1 MSVVF
6 FVLTFISYSQKRTS
20 NLEQV
25 KPNQINTSLSSG
37 ISTPSSSFS
46 DRAYAENGIY
56 FELIGSYYF
65 SKFGF
70 GASLGQYTNS
80 TDANL
85 NRFTNSLNFST
96 ENATEDWKVTYY
108 GFGPE
113 YSTSFNKIRAT
124 LLLRTG
130 ILSIKPIT
138 LKSNYIEN
146 IDIAIPIYNAF
157 TEKTSNISYI
167 STAVKFGYN
176 FNQNLSVFATVDY
189 MSALSNEFTITEKT
203 ITDANRNGTIDLEDF
218 LKLDATSVTFDETVT
233 QIKPQTTNFGVGLS
247 YTFNTEKPYA
257 RANGSPLY
265 ESGGS
270 EGTMVISDP
279 SINDEENQQK
289 IIRDFNNTNKLDADS
304 DGDGLSD
311 SLEIS
316 NDADN
321 DCDSGNSSVK
331 RMNKGELVD
340 AIAKDANLSKADAKR
355 ALETLTANLLK
366 SIGNGGDVQVVD
378 FQQSISKRTART
390 GRNPQTGATIK
401 IAAKKVEVRGWD
413 PKNKKSMAKTIR
425 EDGRTIGAGDSP
437 KTTSKKGYDYYKAA
451 SDSSKRTDN
460 SQNPQENGG
469 EIQMNKGELIDAIAK
484 DANLSKADAGKAL
497 NVFIASISKKLNK
510 GKCLRLI
517 VPVAIN
523 KGNIQL
529 TNPAKEKVDREKK
542 KRKLLNVLPKNNSNF
557 NSVAEIESFTW
568 EQKGYIIRNP
578 QYVIEVVKT
587 GKNKQPQRTY
597 IAKTTKTSIKAT
609 VLFKEEQ
616 LSDGNYTWKVTETT
630 TGTVSNPSYFT
641 MTQCEI
647 DFAISNE
654 EIECLGYEGENRKF
668 KICFDVTYS
677 STSGDLTYLDPSS
690 GLTVYDQTYATLSH
704 SLVSPNPTLISQI
717 GATTSTVSY
726 CFEVT
731 VAASVTSIGFGLQG
745 DDLDPSPITCQPGV
759 SSMFDDLPDCI
770 CDECED
776 IEVSFD
782 DFNISLNE
790 GTGNQ
795 FNFNGNLNVNV
806 PIYGIEF
813 QVQSYS
819 YTATPSACT
828 EGVNSVAASGMI
840 LMPGTSINGSTSLQL
855 FNETA
860 SGNPSSNNN
869 ATKDIKYTSNSPL
882 TGPIPINLT
891 IGLPGPISGLDP
903 SCCTINYEV
912 CIKVK
917 IFYEEGNCKS
927 CVFTHCFTFN
937 NQ

>member
-1 MSVVF
+1 MKKITYLIF
-6 FVLTFISYSQKRTS
+6 CAFLTIGYSQNKS
-20 NLEQV
+20 NGLEQQNSSRFDISLATGISS
-25 KPNQINTSLSSG
+25 PSSTFSDNSYASDGSFFELSS
-37 ISTPSSSFS
+37 
-46 DRAYAENGIY
+46 
-56 FELIGSYYF
+56 SYYF
-65 SKFGF
+65 SKIGM
-70 GASLGQYTNS
+70 GISLGSFSNPTEGNLLEFANKATYPISINSEKWKTSYYGIGPNYKTNIGS
-80 TDANL
+80 LEAVLFGRAGIMSVKPISLEGNFNAENADAA
-85 NRFTNSLNFST
+85 TSIPVYNFST
-96 ENATEDWKVTYY
+96 KETSKVGFYNAGIKLGYKLNPNLGLYILANYLAAFSNDIIAEDGKKQFVDLNKDGIINEIDIVRQDGVQVDFQYTENNLQPQVFNY
-108 GFGPE
+108 GF
-113 YSTSFNKIRAT
+113 
-124 LLLRTG
+124 
-130 ILSIKPIT
+130 
-138 LKSNYIEN
+138 
-146 IDIAIPIYNAF
+146 
-157 TEKTSNISYI
+157 
-167 STAVKFGYN
+167 
-176 FNQNLSVFATVDY
+176 
-189 MSALSNEFTITEKT
+189 ALSYSFGKRTIK
-203 ITDANRNGTIDLEDF
+203 IG
-218 LKLDATSVTFDETVT
+218 
-233 QIKPQTTNFGVGLS
+233 G
-247 YTFNTEKPYA
+247 TEKPYA

-279 SINDEENQQK
+279 SKNDKENQQK

-304 DGDGLSD
+304 EGDGLSD

-321 DCDSGNSSVK
+321 DCDSTTSPTKRMNKGELVEAIAKNANLSKADAKRALESLTANLLKSIGNGGDVQVVDFEQSISK
-331 RMNKGELVD
+331 RAARTGRNPQTGATIKIAGRKGYDYYKAASDSNKRAYNSQNPQENGGEIQMNKGELVD
-340 AIAKDANLSKADAKR
+340 AIAKDANLSKADA
-355 ALETLTANLLK
+355 
-366 SIGNGGDVQVVD
+366 GN
-378 FQQSISKRTART
+378 
-390 GRNPQTGATIK
+390 
-401 IAAKKVEVRGWD
+401 
-413 PKNKKSMAKTIR
+413 
-425 EDGRTIGAGDSP
+425 
-437 KTTSKKGYDYYKAA
+437 
-451 SDSSKRTDN
+451 
-460 SQNPQENGG
+460 
-469 EIQMNKGELIDAIAK
+469 
-484 DANLSKADAGKAL
+484 AL
-497 NVFIASISKKLNK
+497 NAFITRMSKELNK
-510 GKCLRLI
+510 GKCLKLI

-523 KGNIQL
+523 KGHIQL
-529 TNPAKEKVDREKK
+529 TNPAKEKADRENK
-542 KRKLLNVLPKNNSNF
+542 KRKLVNVLPKNNSNF
-557 NSVAEIESFTW
+557 NRIAKIESFTW
-568 EQKGYIIRNP
+568 EQKGYIIPNP

-609 VLFKEEQ
+609 TLFKEEQ

-647 DFAISNE
+647 DFEISNE
-654 EIECLGYEGENRKF
+654 EIECLGYEGENRKY

-677 STSGDLTYLDPSS
+677 SASGDLTYLDPSS

-704 SLVSPNPTLISQI
+704 TLVSPNPTLVSQV
-717 GATTSTVSY
+717 GATTSTVTY

-731 VAASVTSIGFGLQG
+731 VSASVTSIGFGLQG

-819 YTATPSACT
+819 YTASPSACT
-828 EGVNSVAASGMI
+828 EGVSSVEESGMI

-860 SGNPSSNNN
+860 SGSSSSNNN

-882 TGPIPINLT
+882 TGPIPVNLT

-903 SCCTINYEV
+903 SCCVIEYTV